1 MDLPLDMK
9 KQLMQMAG
17 ITDVKEFDQM
27 AEKIAG
33 SASNTIKK
41 AQSQRQSP
49 FQGKNP
55 IVFRYQTI
63 RIPASFDNK
72 CFSK

>member
-33 SASNTIKK
+33 SASNSIKK
-41 AQSQRQSP
+41 AQSHRQSP
-49 FQGKNP
+49 FQGKD
-55 IVFRYQTI
+55 
-63 RIPASFDNK
+63 SFNIK
-72 CFSK
+72 A